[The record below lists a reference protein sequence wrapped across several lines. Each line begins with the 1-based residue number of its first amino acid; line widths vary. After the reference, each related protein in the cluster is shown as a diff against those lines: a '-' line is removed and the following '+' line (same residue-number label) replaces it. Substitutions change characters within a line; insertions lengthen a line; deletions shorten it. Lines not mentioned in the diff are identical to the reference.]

1 MELEIKVMD
10 QFVNEEGSDQE
21 RACWRKIRS
30 AMCEANSNAV
40 LGEVTAETKQRDCK
54 DCKWFSGI
62 NTMTGLGSEW
72 PCESCRV
79 DRWEDKNSED

>member
-1 MELEIKVMD
+1 MD
-10 QFVNEEGSDQE
+10 YIQCTKCGKTIEKYEKHECPIAFH
-21 RACWRKIRS
+21 
-30 AMCEANSNAV
+30 AV
-40 LGEVTAETKQRDCK
+40 LGEVIADTKQRDCK

-72 PCESCRV
+72 PCGSCRV

>member
-1 MELEIKVMD
+1 MD
-10 QFVNEEGSDQE
+10 YIQCTKCGKTLDHGKHKCPI
-21 RACWRKIRS
+21 ADY
-30 AMCEANSNAV
+30 AV
-40 LGEVTAETKQRDCK
+40 LGEVTADTKLRDCK

-62 NTMTGLGSEW
+62 NTMTGLGSSW